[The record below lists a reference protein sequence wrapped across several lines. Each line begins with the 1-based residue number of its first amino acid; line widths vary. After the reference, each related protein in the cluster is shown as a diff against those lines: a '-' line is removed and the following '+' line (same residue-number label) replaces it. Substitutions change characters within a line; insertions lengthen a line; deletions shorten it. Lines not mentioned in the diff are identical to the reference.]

1 MLALLTQNPLHAS
14 QAQLDMGND
23 SGDDDMGN
31 DSGDDDE
38 DLGAI
43 KGIDD
48 GVGHACNEH
57 ARCLPRDAQGP
68 SQVQRTRPPP
78 AHIAP

>member
-14 QAQLDMGND
+14 QAQL
-23 SGDDDMGN
+23 DMGN